1 MAKPQNCHWSKNFSV
16 TTSCKRILG
25 FVQES
30 KQNFRCHYKN
40 RHSIGISQQYT
51 LGIWKLS
58 LFFTKS
64 RVQELQQRF
73 LTSTKCLSRWS
84 DSNLTLVLRQ
94 KSFRQRIFHFVNRT
108 RAKKKR
114 KNLSF
119 SKFSNKLLTLYVS
132 LSTLTLPYYSFCYTT
147 PKMALL
153 LLCSSH
159 FDQPQSLSFVPP
171 FFLLIS

>member
-58 LFFTKS
+58 LFYKS
-64 RVQELQQRF
+64 VFYVEFKNFVQRF
-73 LTSTKCLSRWS
+73 FHQAKVAVLTSTKCLSRWS

-108 RAKKKR
+108 FEKSQGRKKK
-114 KNLSF
+114 KSYSF
-119 SKFSNKLLTLYVS
+119 SKFLT
-132 LSTLTLPYYSFCYTT
+132 SFW
-147 PKMALL
+147 PFM
-153 LLCSSH
+153 
-159 FDQPQSLSFVPP
+159 FPWVP
-171 FFLLIS
+171 

>member
-1 MAKPQNCHWSKNFSV
+1 MSWLKNIQNCHWSKNFSV

-30 KQNFRCHYKN
+30 KTSVVTIS

-58 LFFTKS
+58 LFYKS
-64 RVQELQQRF
+64 VFYVEFKNFVQRF
-73 LTSTKCLSRWS
+73 IHQAKVAVLTSTKCLSRWS

-108 RAKKKR
+108 FEKSQGRKKK
-114 KNLSF
+114 KSYSF
-119 SKFSNKLLTLYVS
+119 SKFLT
-132 LSTLTLPYYSFCYTT
+132 SFW
-147 PKMALL
+147 PFM
-153 LLCSSH
+153 
-159 FDQPQSLSFVPP
+159 FPWVP
-171 FFLLIS
+171 

>member
-1 MAKPQNCHWSKNFSV
+1 MPKFKNSNETFWLIFKHCVLVEKYSKLSLKRNFGV

-30 KQNFRCHYKN
+30 KTSVVTIS

-58 LFFTKS
+58 LFYKS
-64 RVQELQQRF
+64 VFYVEFKNFVQRF
-73 LTSTKCLSRWS
+73 FHQAKVAVLTSTKCLSRWS

-119 SKFSNKLLTLYVS
+119 SKFLT
-132 LSTLTLPYYSFCYTT
+132 SFW
-147 PKMALL
+147 PFM
-153 LLCSSH
+153 
-159 FDQPQSLSFVPP
+159 FPWVP
-171 FFLLIS
+171 

>member
-30 KQNFRCHYKN
+30 LSKTSVVTIS

-64 RVQELQQRF
+64 RVQELQQKSPV

-108 RAKKKR
+108 FEKSQGQKR
-114 KNLSF
+114 KTFWVFPSF
-119 SKFSNKLLTLYVS
+119 LT
-132 LSTLTLPYYSFCYTT
+132 SFW
-147 PKMALL
+147 PFM
-153 LLCSSH
+153 
-159 FDQPQSLSFVPP
+159 FPWVP
-171 FFLLIS
+171 